1 MSVTQGRPEADSPTR
16 TTTVAIVDDRPEV
29 RLLLR
34 TALPMVGGLEVV
46 GEAGTG
52 DEAVRMVLADEPDV
66 VIFDLNLPDM
76 TGDEAVRRIRA
87 AGGTPKVV
95 IFSARDRDDAAL
107 LEPVDAYVVKDG
119 DLSVL
124 MDAIEAVVRVD

>member
-1 MSVTQGRPEADSPTR
+1 MSVTQGRPETESLAR
-16 TTTVAIVDDRPEV
+16 TTTLVVVDDRPEV

-34 TALPMVGGLEVV
+34 TALPLMGGLEIV
-46 GEAGTG
+46 GEAGSG
-52 DEAVRMVLADEPDV
+52 DEAVQMVLALSPVV

-76 TGDEAVRRIRA
+76 TGDEAVRRIRV

-119 DLSVL
+119 DLSRL
-124 MDAIEAVVRVD
+124 MDAIEAVAQTG